1 MSNVET
7 TQKPAF
13 DVGKLDG
20 VEKAA
25 ILLLSLSEEDAA
37 QIFRHLEPKQVQRL
51 GMSMASM
58 SDFSHDR
65 VAAVHRQFID
75 DIQKYTNIG
84 IGSEDFVRK
93 ALVAALGEDKAS
105 NLVDQIILGSGA
117 RGLDSLKW
125 MDARQVAS
133 IIQNEHPQIQTIVL
147 SYLEPE
153 QSAEI
158 LSQFPEQ
165 VRLDLVMR
173 IANLEE
179 VQPAALQE
187 LNDIMEKQFAGAAG
201 AQAAKMGGLK
211 AAANIMNYLDTNIE
225 GQLMDSIRESD
236 EEMSQQIQD
245 LMFVFENL
253 IDVDDRGIQTLLR
266 EVPGDLLQRALKG
279 SDDQMREKVFKNMS
293 KRAAEML
300 ADDLEAMVGG
310 VVEDLVGLVLGRV
323 LLVLGRHADIFDRTA
338 LERGLYLS
346 FQCDRVNVGHFRLP
360 VNLCRRLRLVGP
372 GMMSGAQNGICRCD
386 VFSSG

>member
-1 MSNVET
+1 MPDNLPANPTNQMTEEQKQIVEGMSGLEMASV
-7 TQKPAF
+7 
-13 DVGKLDG
+13 LM
-20 VEKAA
+20 
-25 ILLLSLSEEDAA
+25 LSLSEDDAA

-58 SDFSHDR
+58 KDFSQER
-65 VAAVHRQFID
+65 VSAVHRKFID
-75 DIQKYTNIG
+75 DIQKFSNIG
-84 IGSEDFVRK
+84 IGSEEFLRK
-93 ALVAALGEDKAS
+93 ALVAALGEDRAG
-105 NLVDQIILGSGA
+105 NLVEQIIMGSGA

-158 LSQFPEQ
+158 MSQFPEP
-165 VRLDLVMR
+165 VRLDLIMR

-187 LNDIMEKQFAGAAG
+187 LNDIMEKQFAGSAG

-211 AAANIMNYLDTNIE
+211 AAASIMNYLDTNIE
-225 GQLMDSIRESD
+225 GQLMDAIRESD

-253 IDVDDRGIQTLLR
+253 IDVDDRAIQSILR
-266 EVPGDLLQRALKG
+266 EVPGDVLQKALKG
-279 SDDQMREKVFKNMS
+279 ADDQLKEKILKNMS

-300 ADDLEAMVGG
+300 K
-310 VVEDLVGLVLGRV
+310 EDLAAMGPIRISDVE
-323 LLVLGRHADIFDRTA
+323 AAQKEI
-338 LERGLYLS
+338 LS
-346 FQCDRVNVGHFRLP
+346 VA
-360 VNLCRRLRLVGP
+360 RRLSDAGEIML
-372 GMMSGAQNGICRCD
+372 GAGGGEE
-386 VFSSG
+386 FL

>member
-1 MSNVET
+1 MSENNQITAE
-7 TQKPAF
+7 QKAL
-13 DVGKLDG
+13 LDSMSG
-20 VEKAA
+20 MEMAA
-25 ILLLSLSEEDAA
+25 VLMLSLSEEDAA

-51 GMSMASM
+51 GMSMASIK
-58 SDFSHDR
+58 DFGHDK
-65 VAAVHRQFID
+65 VTAVHRQFIE
-75 DIQKYTNIG
+75 DIQKYSNIG
-84 IGSEDFVRK
+84 IGSEDFLRK
-93 ALVAALGEDKAS
+93 ALVAALGEDKAG
-105 NLVDQIILGSGA
+105 NLVDQIIMGSGA

-147 SYLEPE
+147 SYLDPE

-165 VRLDLVMR
+165 VRLDLIMR

-211 AAANIMNYLDTNIE
+211 AAASIMNYLDTNVE
-225 GQLMDSIRESD
+225 GQLMDSIRDAD

-266 EVPGDLLQRALKG
+266 EVPGELLQKALKG
-279 SDDQMREKVFKNMS
+279 ADDQLKEKIFKNMS

-300 ADDLEAMVGG
+300 A
-310 VVEDLVGLVLGRV
+310 EDLTSMGPVRV
-323 LLVLGRHADIFDRTA
+323 SDVEVAQKEI
-338 LERGLYLS
+338 LS
-346 FQCDRVNVGHFRLP
+346 IA
-360 VNLCRRLRLVGP
+360 RRLADAGELMLSAGGGEDFV
-372 GMMSGAQNGICRCD
+372 
-386 VFSSG
+386 